1 MQNNEYLAQEA
12 LKYLEKAQ
20 RFEAEGKAQEA
31 IENYQLAADNLKKSG
46 YMMHRI
52 SELYDRIEGLK
63 TFIKEQRLYQH
74 EQLSAQIEKFQ
85 DQAFVIID
93 RASELESDGSFQDAI
108 ERYNSAIKLLTQ
120 AGWSESQLQNLKMKV
135 AALTDKNETQK
146 TTKSDEDISIQLPS
160 QIGGKPQV
168 VDAFGEIKSIEKA
181 EHLRKYQE
189 MKAKQEK
196 VQNDAFA
203 FIDNAKF
210 HEKNK
215 KFDAAIENYKKA
227 VNLLNSIGW
236 KDQTQNLQFIIEK
249 LIREK
254 EIHERFET
262 KQQIEESYAI
272 HDSVIDSQMLPDSS
286 EVVEFEYKRK
296 SEEDIQIEAFNLID
310 FAKKLEREKQYAKAI
325 EKFQRAIELFKSI
338 EWDSYIQPVVNFIDD
353 IKEKQNNEEELDGI
367 RKKRE
372 DNLEKIQDQLF
383 LKEKEHVIQTAK
395 DFEVQHREY
404 VQKRQSQ
411 LEKESQF
418 FTFLDEAD
426 NKLQQN
432 QDFNGAIK
440 EYQNALEILLDLGS
454 GWESYVPTIKTTI
467 DSVKKLKETQYEK
480 EFEAQKKLEEKS
492 KQELEFQKQISTL
505 LERERKKLKEKEIEI
520 QLDKDKQGFIE
531 QRKDSAFKALDEAQ
545 KYIKMGNLDNA
556 ILAYQ
561 NAANIFTSIQWQE
574 EVPLIEASIKELE
587 NMKNE
592 IEIKKQKDIQREIER
607 QKEEYDFHERITTQ
621 LRTEREKLRKKEVK
635 IREKDKEL
643 EYRQKRKED
652 AFKILDQAQ
661 KCINEAN
668 FDKAIEYYHIVANI
682 FAEIQWYDEVEFIGN
697 AIIEIENQ
705 KRDLILKNQGEL
717 QKKLDREK
725 REKEFQ
731 INIVDKLKLQKEMFK
746 QKALKLR
753 DKNKEIEYRE
763 QKRGEAF
770 ILIEKAQNFLSL
782 GRFNEAIEAYRNVA
796 NIFAQIQWKEEIP
809 IINNAI
815 MEIDIK
821 KKEKEL
827 LKQKRIEEGVK
838 KELEDFKFFNRI
850 KRQREIE
857 IKKMQ
862 QKQEILV
869 KKKKLSAQQLIKQA
883 QAFKLIDKGDSLLN
897 QESFEDAMATYQQA
911 LDLLDGIGWKGG
923 YVKLIRETIN
933 EINFKKEEKEKAKL
947 REKELA
953 RKQIEEER
961 KFEMKLAEQMKRER
975 ERFKTKKIEIEKK
988 EVIMEQ
994 INSLKIE
1001 AFDLMDKAE
1010 DLVNIGLYEQAIELY
1025 HQAELVLNEIQ
1036 YPTDAIKELILN
1048 IQEKKREKDLAR
1060 HYDLEQKI
1068 RKEEEEKIFQQKIV
1082 EYMNFEKEKIK
1093 NKQIELRKREIVKEY
1108 MDKRKEDAFDLLDQA
1123 ESFLKAALYDKALDF
1138 YHSAELI
1145 LNEIQFPT
1153 ETVRE
1158 MILKVTDKKREQE
1171 LEKQKELEIKIQK
1184 ENEQKKFNKRLAEQ
1198 ISREKARL
1206 KEKKIKIQEIEKVKA
1221 KVEGKKEEAFKILD
1235 DAENFIKTKDYDK
1248 AINIYRQVMLILNE
1262 IQFPTDSITEMI
1274 VKVEN
1279 LKKQQFVQQQ
1289 AKLKRELAKI
1299 EEEKKLRV
1307 LIEERRKYEKEK
1319 QLAQKMALQERERLA
1334 QEQLSNREAAY
1345 SLLEKA
1351 GNFLIRKMPD
1361 YDNAISLYNQA
1372 RNILAEK
1379 VGWEPEINSINSL
1392 IKDLEQEKKNLIE
1405 KKKREEE
1412 IRIQRQR
1419 EYGKFQEE
1427 IRQRREEYLRR
1438 KREQQK
1444 KRSQLKQQQQY
1455 ADQLKDEGLKLI
1467 DEGKRLTI
1475 HHDFEKAYNFFEQAI
1490 AKFNEI
1496 GWDEQTK
1503 FIEKEIEN
1511 TRLLQ
1516 EKVKEEEKRI
1526 QKIYEE
1532 LVSKKRLEEIRLK
1545 EKEIKIQETIGE
1557 LSDMTGEVSHLIKKQ
1572 IKEQKLIQKEEK
1584 EIEKKAAK
1592 KFRKD
1597 MKELINLKQELIN
1610 EIKSSKED
1618 AAKKREEMQLS
1629 KDKEKADEIKE
1640 MLKDLTKKKKK

>member
-1 MQNNEYLAQEA
+1 MQNNEFLAQEA

-63 TFIKEQRLYQH
+63 TFMREQKLYRH
-74 EQLSAQIEKFQ
+74 EQLSAQIEKLQ

-93 RASELESDGSFQDAI
+93 RANQLESDGSFQDAI

-135 AALTDKNETQK
+135 AALTDKDKTQK
-146 TTKSDEDISIQLPS
+146 TTKSDEDISIPQFS

-168 VDAFGEIKSIEKA
+168 VDAFGEKKSIEKA
-181 EHLRKYQE
+181 DQLRKYQK

-196 VQNDAFA
+196 VQNDAFKY
-203 FIDNAKF
+203 IDNAKF
-210 HEKNK
+210 YEKNK
-215 KFDAAIENYKKA
+215 KFDEAIEHYEKA
-227 VNLLNSIGW
+227 VDLLNSIGW
-236 KDQTQNLQFIIEK
+236 KDQTQNIQFIIEK
-249 LIREK
+249 LRREK
-254 EIHERFET
+254 ETHKRFET
-262 KQQIEESYAI
+262 EQRIEEPYAV
-272 HDSVIDSQMLPDSS
+272 HDSEIGSQILTSS
-286 EVVEFEYKRK
+286 SKVVEFESKKR

-310 FAKKLEREKQYAKAI
+310 FAKKLEREKEYKKAI
-325 EKFQRAIELFKSI
+325 EKFQRAIRLFKSI
-338 EWDSYIQPVVNFIDD
+338 EWDSYIQPIKNFIDD
-353 IKEKQNNEEELDGI
+353 IKEKQTKEEELVVI

-372 DNLEKIQDQLF
+372 DNLEKIQSTVY
-383 LKEKEHVIQTAK
+383 LKERDHIVQTAK
-395 DFEVQHREY
+395 DFDIKRREHE
-404 VQKRQSQ
+404 QKRQLQ

-418 FTFLDEAD
+418 FAFLDKAD
-426 NKLQQN
+426 NKLQQH

-454 GWESYVPTIKTTI
+454 GWESYIPTIKTTI
-467 DSVKKLKETQYEK
+467 DSVKKLRETQYEK
-480 EFEAQKKLEEKS
+480 EFEAQKKLEDKS

-505 LERERKKLKEKEIEI
+505 LERERKKLKEKEIDI
-520 QLDKDKQGFIE
+520 QLDKDKKGYVE

-545 KYIKMGNLDNA
+545 KYIKMGDLDKA

-561 NAANIFTSIQWQE
+561 NAGNIFAEIQWHE
-574 EVPLIEASIKELE
+574 EIPLIEASIKELE

-592 IEIKKQKDIQREIER
+592 IEIKKQKDIQSEIER
-607 QKEEYDFHERITTQ
+607 QKEDYEFQLRISTQ
-621 LRTEREKLRKKEVK
+621 LSSEREKLRKKEVK
-635 IREKDKEL
+635 LREKDKEL
-643 EYRQKRKED
+643 EYRQKRKKD
-652 AFKILDQAQ
+652 AFNILDQAQ
-661 KCINEAN
+661 KYINEAN

-682 FAEIQWYDEVEFIGN
+682 FAEIQWNDEVEFIGN
-697 AIIEIENQ
+697 VIIEIENQ
-705 KRDLILKNQGEL
+705 KRDLLLRRQREL
-717 QKKLDREK
+717 QRKLDREK
-725 REKEFQ
+725 KEKEFQ
-731 INIVDKLKLQKEMFK
+731 INIVEQLKTQKEKFK

-753 DKNKEIEYRE
+753 ERDKELDYRK
-763 QKRGEAF
+763 QKRDEAF
-770 ILIEKAQNFLSL
+770 ILIEKAQNYLSL
-782 GRFNEAIEAYRNVA
+782 GRFNEAIETYRTVA

-809 IINNAI
+809 IIRNAI
-815 MEIDIK
+815 MEIETK

-827 LKQKRIEEGVK
+827 LEQKRIEDGVRK
-838 KELEDFKFFNRI
+838 DLENLKFLNRI

-857 IKKMQ
+857 IVKT
-862 QKQEILV
+862 QKEQEILA
-869 KKKKLSAQQLIKQA
+869 KKKELSAQQLPKQE
-883 QAFKLIDKGDSLLN
+883 QAFKLIDEGDSLLN
-897 QESFEDAMATYQQA
+897 LERFEDAITTYQQA
-911 LDLLDGIGWKGG
+911 LNLLNSIDWKGG

-947 REKELA
+947 REKEIA

-961 KFEMKLAEQMKRER
+961 KFEIKLADQMRGER
-975 ERFKTKKIEIEKK
+975 ERLKVKKIEIKKK
-988 EVIMEQ
+988 EEVIEQ
-994 INSLKIE
+994 INSLKKE

-1010 DLVNIGLYEQAIELY
+1010 GLLNIGLYEQAIELY

-1048 IQEKKREKDLAR
+1048 IQEKKREKFLAGQ
-1060 HYDLEQKI
+1060 YDLEQKM

-1082 EYMNFEKEKIK
+1082 ESMKFEGEKIK
-1093 NKQIELRKREIVKEY
+1093 SKQIKLREREILKEY
-1108 MDKRKEDAFDLLDQA
+1108 LDKRKEDAFDLLDQA
-1123 ESFLKAALYDKALDF
+1123 ENFLKAALYDKALEF

-1153 ETVRE
+1153 ESVRE
-1158 MILKVTDKKREQE
+1158 MILKVTDKKRAQE
-1171 LEKQKELEIKIQK
+1171 LEKYRELEIKIQK
-1184 ENEQKKFNKRLAEQ
+1184 EKEQQKVNKRLTEQ
-1198 ISREKARL
+1198 ISREKVRL
-1206 KEKKIKIQEIEKVKA
+1206 KGKQIKIQEMEKIRA
-1221 KVEGKKEEAFKILD
+1221 KVEEKKEEAFKILEN
-1235 DAENFIKTKDYDK
+1235 AENFIKAKDYDN
-1248 AINIYRQVMLILNE
+1248 AINTYRRVMLILNE
-1262 IQFPTDSITEMI
+1262 IQFPTDAITEMI
-1274 VKVEN
+1274 HKVEN
-1279 LKKQQFVQQQ
+1279 LKKQKLTQQQ
-1289 AKLKRELAKI
+1289 AKLERELAKI

-1307 LIEERRKYEKEK
+1307 LIEERRKYENEK
-1319 QLAQKMALQERERLA
+1319 QLAQKIALQERERLV

-1345 SLLEKA
+1345 SLLEKG
-1351 GNFLIRKMPD
+1351 GNYLIRKMPD
-1361 YDNAISLYNQA
+1361 YDKAISLYNQA

-1379 VGWEPEINSINSL
+1379 VGWEPEINSINIL
-1392 IKDLEQEKKNLIE
+1392 IKDLEQEKKKLIE
-1405 KKKREEE
+1405 KKKREEK

-1419 EYGKFQEE
+1419 EYEKFQEE

-1444 KRSQLKQQQQY
+1444 KMSQFKQQQQY
-1455 ADQLKDEGLKLI
+1455 VDQLRDEGLKLI
-1467 DEGKRLTI
+1467 DEGKRLSI
-1475 HHDFEKAYNFFEQAI
+1475 HHDFEKAYNYFEQAI

-1511 TRLLQ
+1511 TKLLQ

-1532 LVSKKRLEEIRLK
+1532 LINKKRLEEIRLK
-1545 EKEIKIQETIGE
+1545 EKGIKIQESIGE
-1557 LSDMTGEVSHLIKKQ
+1557 LSDMTGGVSQLIKQQ
-1572 IKEQKLIQKEEK
+1572 IKEQKSKQKEEK

-1597 MKELINLKQELIN
+1597 LKELIDLKQELIN
-1610 EIKSSKED
+1610 EIERSKED

-1640 MLKDLTKKKKK
+1640 LLNDLTKKKKK